1 MSPVKKLP
9 LRRLFIMS
17 ESLTRLLKRSEPK
30 AEIVEN
36 QVKKFFRETNAE
48 EAVITIKENRN
59 TRTIEQNNLY
69 WSIVNQIR
77 KEFPCSEEVMH
88 DHLREEL
95 TDVTYETVAG
105 KTHKRLKSTKKMN
118 TKEMGLYIADCIDY
132 IHGELIPGYRL
143 KLPVG
148 WRKLLLDE

>member
-1 MSPVKKLP
+1 MVTSEA
-9 LRRLFIMS
+9 LRRLFIVS
-17 ESLTRLLKRSEPK
+17 ESLTRLLKRNEPK
-30 AEIVEN
+30 AEIVES

-59 TRTIEQNNLY
+59 TRTTEQNDLY
-69 WSIVNQIR
+69 WVIVGQIR
-77 KEFPCSEEVMH
+77 KEVHCSEEVMH

-118 TKEMGLYIADCIDY
+118 TKEMGIYIASCIDY
-132 IHGELIPGYRL
+132 IQGELIPGYKL

-148 WRKLLLDE
+148 WRKLLLDK

>member
-1 MSPVKKLP
+1 MTEA
-9 LRRLFIMS
+9 LRRLFIVS
-17 ESLTRLLKRSEPK
+17 ESLTRLLKRNEPK
-30 AEIVEN
+30 AEIVES
-36 QVKKFFRETNAE
+36 QVKKFFKETNAE
-48 EAVITIKENRN
+48 EAVITIKENKN

-69 WSIVNQIR
+69 WAIVNQIR

-88 DHLREEL
+88 KHLREEL
-95 TDVTYETVAG
+95 TEVTYETVAG
-105 KTHKRLKSTKKMN
+105 KTHKRLKSTTKMN
-118 TKEMGLYIADCIDY
+118 TKEMGLYIASCIDY